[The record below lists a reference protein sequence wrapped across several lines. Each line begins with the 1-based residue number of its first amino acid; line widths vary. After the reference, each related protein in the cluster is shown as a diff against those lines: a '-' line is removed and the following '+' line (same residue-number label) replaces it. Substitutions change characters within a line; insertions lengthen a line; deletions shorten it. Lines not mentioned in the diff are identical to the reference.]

1 MELPETLLSQSIT
14 EGALYFFYANCP
26 IGIKE
31 HIHVCIKRNN
41 KLLFFSTCS
50 SQINTALRLAE
61 LNGFD
66 TSTYPVF
73 LADNKNE
80 FKKPQTYIDC
90 NNVIEIDDIDFAKLL
105 KSGKVKLLSGF
116 IDEYGLKIIANGIRK
131 STLVSEEI
139 KELFV
144 KE

>member
-14 EGALYFFYANCP
+14 EGALYFFYSNCP

-73 LADNKNE
+73 LADNNNE
-80 FKKPQTYIDC
+80 F
-90 NNVIEIDDIDFAKLL
+90 
-105 KSGKVKLLSGF
+105 
-116 IDEYGLKIIANGIRK
+116 
-131 STLVSEEI
+131 
-139 KELFV
+139 
-144 KE
+144 

>member
-1 MELPETLLSQSIT
+1 MELPETLLAQSIT
-14 EGALYFFYANCP
+14 EGGLYFFYANCP

-31 HIHVCIKRNN
+31 HIHVCIKRNE

-50 SQINTALRLAE
+50 SQISTALRLAE

-73 LADNKNE
+73 MADDKNC
-80 FKKPQTYIDC
+80 FQKPQTYIDC
-90 NNVIEIDDIDFAKLL
+90 NNVVEINEKDFAKLL
-105 KSGKVKLLSGF
+105 KTGKVKLLSGF

-131 STLVSEEI
+131 STLISKEI
-139 KELFV
+139 KDLF
-144 KE
+144 E